1 MPSSH
6 SLLNQ
11 SLQSLRAQ
19 TDDAVKALHEL
30 TVHIGN
36 EPLAQTVS
44 ELRNRINDPFMF
56 VIVGEVKAG
65 KSSFVNALLESRE
78 EITAVAPQPMTDTI
92 QQIVYGPEKTVSV
105 IHPYLKRIEVPV
117 DILRDIAL
125 VDTPGTNTIIEHHQE
140 ITERFIPAS
149 DLVVFVF
156 EAKNPYRESAWQF
169 FQFIHQ
175 DWRKKVVFVLQQ
187 KDLLP
192 EEDLSV
198 NLARLAEYAEKKGV
212 HQPLVFAVSAKW
224 ELEGDQERSGFPP
237 VRAYIRE
244 NITGG
249 KAPLLKL
256 ESSLQTSLHLLD
268 TIRDGLA
275 LRRKQWEKDAAFR
288 KDIAETLQRQ
298 ETLSNRQV
306 DILIENLIAGYDR
319 ITASKDQALD
329 EGLSLFPLLYRSF
342 LSVFNKQSSA
352 QHWLEETAH
361 SLEQELNQVL
371 QARLQEGIGD
381 LADSVQ
387 QMARL
392 IDLKI
397 RTSETVLQ
405 NNHEIFSAIAEK
417 RSHVF
422 RDLQEAFEDFIRKG
436 ENFSSAEL
444 FPEKTPLP
452 GTFATG
458 SGLAVIGIALTA
470 LTHGMVFDITG
481 GVLTAVGI
489 LFAGVASASR
499 RKKILLGFREEIRKG
514 RERISEE
521 VSGQLKRYIHRLK
534 ERIDSHFDP
543 FDVLLEKEA
552 AQLDKLE
559 IEQRQVQ
566 TRLQELEHH
575 IARLLKQIEDEK

>member
-65 KSSFVNALLESRE
+65 KSSFINALLESRE

-92 QQIVYGPEKTVSV
+92 QQIVYGPEKAVSV

-117 DILRDIAL
+117 DILQDIAL

-198 NLARLAEYAEKKGV
+198 NIARLTEYAEKKGV
-212 HQPLVFAVSAKW
+212 SQPLIFAVSAKW
-224 ELEGDQERSGFPP
+224 ELEGNEEKSGFPP

-249 KAPLLKL
+249 KAPLRKL
-256 ESSLQTSLHLLD
+256 ESSLQTSLHLLGN
-268 TIRDGLA
+268 ISEGLA
-275 LRRKQWEKDAAFR
+275 LRRRQWEKDTGFR
-288 KDIAETLQRQ
+288 KDIAESLLRQ
-298 ETLSNRQV
+298 ESLSNRQV

-361 SLEQELNQVL
+361 HLEHELNQTL

-397 RTSETVLQ
+397 RNSETILQ

-436 ENFSSAEL
+436 ENFSSSEL
-444 FPEKTPLP
+444 FPDKTPLP

-481 GVLTAVGI
+481 GVLTALGI
-489 LFAGVASASR
+489 LFAGVASATR

-521 VSGQLKRYIHRLK
+521 VSGQLKRYIRRLK

-552 AQLDKLE
+552 AQLGKLE

-566 TRLQELEHH
+566 TRLQELESH
-575 IARLLKQIEDEK
+575 IARLLKQPEDEK